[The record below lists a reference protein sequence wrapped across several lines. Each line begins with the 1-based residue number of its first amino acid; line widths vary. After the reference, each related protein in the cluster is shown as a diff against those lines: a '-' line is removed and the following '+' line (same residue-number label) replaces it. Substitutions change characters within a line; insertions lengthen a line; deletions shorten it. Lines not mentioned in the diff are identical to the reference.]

1 MKILFLANSNH
12 IKPAI
17 VLQKLV
23 KKEWINSVQFSVV
36 TNGKNGRLQKL
47 IDKNKIKSFV
57 IDTKKDLKHIIHS
70 EKADYLICCGWNSLL
85 PSDIITLPK
94 KVSLNC
100 HSSYLPD
107 YKGASVFKHYWSN
120 WENQT
125 GATVHIMD
133 KKFDT
138 GNIVAQKKMSLKWY
152 YTPKTI
158 LKLVSSITADLI
170 IEAINQIESGDYGE
184 PQKGG
189 RYFYKISNARH
200 ILYWFYNGLATTLG
214 FPKKLTPHKKIETN

>member
-12 IKPAI
+12 IKPVI
-17 VLQKLV
+17 VLQKLLEI
-23 KKEWINSVQFSVV
+23 KWINTVQFSVV
-36 TNGKNGRLQKL
+36 TNREEGRLHEL
-47 IDKNKIKSFV
+47 IMKNKIESFV
-57 IDTKKDLKHIIHS
+57 IDTTEELKHIIQL
-70 EKADYLICCGWNSLL
+70 EKADYLVCCGWNTLL
-85 PSDIITLPK
+85 PNEIITMPQ

-120 WENQT
+120 WEKQT

-133 KKFDT
+133 KEFDT
-138 GNIVAQKKMSLKWY
+138 GNIVAQNKMSLKWY

-158 LKLVSSITADLI
+158 LKLVSSLTADLI
-170 IEAINQIESGDYGE
+170 IEAIDKIESGDYGE

-189 RYFYKISNARH
+189 RYFYKMSNVRH
-200 ILYWFYNGLATTLG
+200 VLYWFYNGLASTLG
-214 FPKKLTPHKKIETN
+214 FNKKLTPHKKIETD